1 MPVVLL
7 AHRVPGPVGRLG
19 VDEDD
24 ARFLVELV
32 GVGPDVEV
40 AVRPVGVLAAG
51 LEPRVLVAGVVHDEV
66 DDHADVAL
74 VRLVEEVVE
83 VLDGAGLGKDVGVVG
98 DVVAAVAQGRGEERR
113 HPQAVDA
120 QPVQVVELLGQ
131 AAEVADAVAV
141 GVLERPHQDLVEDG
155 RLEPVG
161 LVEVRGGGL
170 AGGAGQHAALAV
182 VVASSGSVETADVSG
197 PPDRQDVRRL
207 VVGVEV
213 HEVVRPPLP
222 VLAGDLVVHGEG
234 VLPVESDRG
243 QVQVD
248 HRGARRV
255 RVDVDHHDDEVA
267 LTVGRVRGVDV
278 LAVDEHG
285 VVVAGVDGDVAQL
298 LQRGVGA
305 ADLVEP
311 A

>member
-7 AHRVPGPVGRLG
+7 AHRVPGPVRRLG

-83 VLDGAGLGKDVGVVG
+83 VLHRPGLGEDVGVVG
-98 DVVAAVAQGRGEERR
+98 DVVAAVAQRRGEERR

-161 LVEVRGGGL
+161 LVEVGSGGV

-182 VVASSGSVETADVSG
+182 VVLVDRRSGVGHALLLTVRTWAGSWSGSRCTKLCAPHCQSWPVISSCTVKVSSQSSPIAG
-197 PPDRQDVRRL
+197 MSRCTI
-207 VVGVEV
+207 
-213 HEVVRPPLP
+213 VVR
-222 VLAGDLVVHGEG
+222 
-234 VLPVESDRG
+234 
-243 QVQVD
+243 
-248 HRGARRV
+248 GAWGRR
-255 RVDVDHHDDEVA
+255 
-267 LTVGRVRGVDV
+267 
-278 LAVDEHG
+278 
-285 VVVAGVDGDVAQL
+285 
-298 LQRGVGA
+298 
-305 ADLVEP
+305 
-311 A
+311 